1 MNNNVKN
8 GVLLFVITIGIFLSY
23 KVSYAYK
30 KTNFFE
36 EIIDTTRGNVEE
48 YGVETYFKTK
58 INGQELLSYF
68 NDVIDNNKLLKS
80 INYKDKN
87 NCCIEFKDNKNIKGT
102 ILVENLNSNPLV
114 KVSIVEKSN
123 YNNLERLDKWVKNI
137 EGKISKGENINYQ
150 YLKAKL
156 PKCSLNK
163 VNREL
168 IELLKGKGAKNIDSI
183 EINNGFTTCAYTR
196 QYKPKR
202 INGKLM
208 DFNYALSNYSSG
220 SYVIIGTPEIIT
232 TY

>member
-8 GVLLFVITIGIFLSY
+8 GVLFFIITISIFLNC

-30 KTNFFE
+30 NINFFD
-36 EIIDTTRGNVEE
+36 EIIRTTRSNVEE
-48 YGVETYFKTK
+48 YGVETHFKTK
-58 INGQELLSYF
+58 INGQDLISYF
-68 NDVIDNNKLLKS
+68 NNMIGDKEYYKL
-80 INYKDKN
+80 INYKNENSCYIKFNDYN
-87 NCCIEFKDNKNIKGT
+87 NAEGIIS
-102 ILVENLNSNPLV
+102 IENLKSNPLV
-114 KVSIVEKSN
+114 KVSIVEKGN
-123 YNNLERLDKWVKNI
+123 YNNLKQLNKWVKNI
-137 EGKISKGENINYQ
+137 ECKISEEGNIHYQ

-156 PKCSLNK
+156 PKGSLNK
-163 VNREL
+163 VNKEL

-196 QYKPKR
+196 QYKSKR

-220 SYVIIGTPEIIT
+220 SYVTIGTPEIIT